1 MAGICQTV
9 QTLRNFCFNSHK
21 AKYELIAQHVNE
33 GCEAQPS
40 FSKACFV
47 IGVPLAEQAACRVST
62 QNVHSGT
69 IVFVMPLWLTTII
82 N

>member
-1 MAGICQTV
+1 MAGICQTE

-33 GCEAQPS
+33 GCKAQPS

-47 IGVPLAEQAACRVST
+47 IGVSLAEQAACRVST

-69 IVFVMPLWLTTII
+69 VVFVMPLRLTTII